1 MLSPRFTRG
10 GISQTLATRKMGLT
24 ENPIQ
29 TLASPS
35 LKTAEGPIL
44 PGLTMPISKTILG
57 PYRMGEV
64 DGNGAPSAIPMPYDI
79 FPPNPHSHVM
89 RPQRSF
95 ENVGNNVFQPQE
107 NSEAI
112 HALISRLG
120 EQKFKAKENEK
131 YAAYQAIKKLERE
144 ITEIEKTASPADL
157 GQVREIVRSA
167 VEVRRKQN
175 EDDYLRRMLDAG
187 MSVEDAN
194 DELEGVR
201 RASALQEAKTVED
214 RTYQSKLLLTR
225 LAKSRGLTSN
235 INEPLN
241 TSGAIMN
248 PMPSDSMATAAGN
261 PADGFGN
268 APLDVNRQY
277 MTPAFYSRILRKSKL
292 TQESADRDAALNN
305 LIASGEVPIQ
315 FAGRPDLQEG
325 IRSLTGISEATL
337 SARERQLAIENTR
350 ERLAA
355 TAEALLIRP
364 QRLMSPLPIIVFCD
378 GVLTKIYDRLNRKQ
392 GELVRSTTR
401 LYSTIDNMAE
411 LLVGINTL
419 LNQDAASFDDLRTF
433 LRAQQAPIKV
443 TAEFLHAV
451 IQAIDPTIEYITVPI
466 VPAPFRTI
474 ATQQELDNEVR
485 AWATLNDDELQR
497 RRMRRG
503 KGTRKQRQRE
513 QEAQRRRPPPAEPA
527 TNAANVGGAAAALRP
542 VPNIPVLANLKAA
555 IEAKYPGRPDV
566 ITDYN
571 GQLARYKA
579 ASIEDLREAA
589 RERGYDTTRPNN
601 IPKEKVIRLL
611 IREKYLV
618 GNV

>member
-1 MLSPRFTRG
+1 
-10 GISQTLATRKMGLT
+10 
-24 ENPIQ
+24 
-29 TLASPS
+29 
-35 LKTAEGPIL
+35 
-44 PGLTMPISKTILG
+44 
-57 PYRMGEV
+57 
-64 DGNGAPSAIPMPYDI
+64 
-79 FPPNPHSHVM
+79 M

-315 FAGRPDLQEG
+315 FAGRPDLQT
-325 IRSLTGISEATL
+325 STL
-337 SARERQLAIENTR
+337 D
-350 ERLAA
+350 
-355 TAEALLIRP
+355 
-364 QRLMSPLPIIVFCD
+364 V
-378 GVLTKIYDRLNRKQ
+378 
-392 GELVRSTTR
+392 
-401 LYSTIDNMAE
+401 
-411 LLVGINTL
+411 
-419 LNQDAASFDDLRTF
+419 SFTYHCIL
-433 LRAQQAPIKV
+433 
-443 TAEFLHAV
+443 
-451 IQAIDPTIEYITVPI
+451 
-466 VPAPFRTI
+466 
-474 ATQQELDNEVR
+474 
-485 AWATLNDDELQR
+485 
-497 RRMRRG
+497 
-503 KGTRKQRQRE
+503 
-513 QEAQRRRPPPAEPA
+513 
-527 TNAANVGGAAAALRP
+527 
-542 VPNIPVLANLKAA
+542 
-555 IEAKYPGRPDV
+555 
-566 ITDYN
+566 
-571 GQLARYKA
+571 
-579 ASIEDLREAA
+579 
-589 RERGYDTTRPNN
+589 
-601 IPKEKVIRLL
+601 
-611 IREKYLV
+611 
-618 GNV
+618 